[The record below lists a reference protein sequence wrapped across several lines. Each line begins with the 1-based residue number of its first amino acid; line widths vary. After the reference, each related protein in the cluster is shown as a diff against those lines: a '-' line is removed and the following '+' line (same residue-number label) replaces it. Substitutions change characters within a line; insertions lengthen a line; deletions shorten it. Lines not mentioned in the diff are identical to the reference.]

1 MAWRSRSLKKQ
12 MESKLEELLLKLTEA
27 NHEHACIE
35 REQSLMEE
43 EFRDKKD
50 QSNDR
55 IYHLEEAI
63 KRLRNELGKEIVL
76 TETMATNLR
85 TELKGLDDILH
96 NTTNDES
103 RVTLSYECPVPN
115 NNPYSIHM
123 NIIPDSSWSSSIK
136 LDITIK
142 TKCTAV
148 ERIVRE
154 TLMQVDGME
163 HYRREED
170 KISDE
175 ERVEW
180 CRSRHNELRIHF
192 NHDVKEVHDVVERK
206 EQVKIN
212 PLDCR
217 FALIEETAILQ
228 NDTPPEEFVEHCYMN
243 RYERLKGV
251 VKSDFADLRQSIKT
265 SLEACFDRNSVK
277 FPFLKEHYGIV
288 NPVAWSMNWYR
299 LRDNTNKTWS
309 LDFHQKTA
317 IQEDFEDLRLNNA
330 FKAQIH
336 IFQLDDRDVLLV
348 AMCLQEED

>member
-1 MAWRSRSLKKQ
+1 

-251 VKSDFADLRQSIKT
+251 VKRDFDDLRHSIHT
-265 SLEACFDRNSVK
+265 ALDESFGRNSGA
-277 FPFLKEHYGIV
+277 FPSLREQ

-299 LRDNTNKTWS
+299 LRDNSDKMWALNS
-309 LDFHQKTA
+309 DQKTA
-317 IQEDFEDLRLNNA
+317 IVADFEDLRLDYP
-330 FKAQIH
+330 FDAQIH

-348 AMCLQEED
+348 AMRLQLRQ

>member
-1 MAWRSRSLKKQ
+1 

-27 NHEHACIE
+27 NGEHACIE
-35 REQSLMEE
+35 SEQSLMEE

-50 QSNDR
+50 KLKER

-63 KRLRNELGKEIVL
+63 KCLRNELGKEIVL

-154 TLMQVDGME
+154 ILMQVDGME
-163 HYRREED
+163 HYRREEY

-180 CRSRHNELRIHF
+180 CRSRHNELEIRF

-206 EQVKIN
+206 EQDKIN
-212 PLDCR
+212 PFDSRL
-217 FALIEETAILQ
+217 ALIEETAMLR

-243 RYERLKGV
+243 RYDRLKGI
-251 VKSDFADLRQSIKT
+251 VKSYFDDLRQSIKT

-299 LRDNTNKTWS
+299 LRDNNNKTWV
-309 LDFHQKTA
+309 LDGSQKTA
-317 IQEDFEDLRLNNA
+317 IVADFEHLRINNF

-348 AMCLQEED
+348 AMCLQDED

>member
-1 MAWRSRSLKKQ
+1 

-27 NHEHACIE
+27 NHEHAYIE
-35 REQSLMEE
+35 REQRLMEE

-50 QSNDR
+50 KLKER

-63 KRLRNELGKEIVL
+63 KCLRNELGKEIVL

-96 NTTNDES
+96 NTKNDES
-103 RVTLSYECPVPN
+103 RVTLIYECPVPN

-123 NIIPDSSWSSSIK
+123 NIIPDSCWSSSIK

-163 HYRREED
+163 HYGREED

-175 ERVEW
+175 ERVGW
-180 CRSRHNELRIHF
+180 CISRHSELRIHF

-212 PLDCR
+212 PLVPLDCR
-217 FALIEETAILQ
+217 LALIEETAMLQ

-251 VKSDFADLRQSIKT
+251 VKRDFDDLRHSIHT
-265 SLEACFDRNSVK
+265 ALDESFGRNSGA
-277 FPFLKEHYGIV
+277 FPSLREQ

-309 LDFHQKTA
+309 LDDDQKTA
-317 IQEDFEDLRLNNA
+317 IVADFEDLRLD
-330 FKAQIH
+330 FPFEAQIH
-336 IFQLDDRDVLLV
+336 MFQLDDRDVLLV
-348 AMCLQEED
+348 AMFLQLRQ

>member
-1 MAWRSRSLKKQ
+1 

-27 NHEHACIE
+27 NGEHRSIE
-35 REQSLMEE
+35 REQRLMEE

-50 QSNDR
+50 KLKGR

-76 TETMATNLR
+76 TETMADNLR

-96 NTTNDES
+96 NTKNDES

-154 TLMQVDGME
+154 ILMQVDGME

-175 ERVEW
+175 ERVRW
-180 CRSRHNELRIHF
+180 CISRHNELRIHF

-212 PLDCR
+212 PLVPLDCR
-217 FALIEETAILQ
+217 LALIEETAMLQ

-251 VKSDFADLRQSIKT
+251 VKSDFDDLRHSIHT
-265 SLEACFDRNSVK
+265 ALDESFGRNSGA
-277 FPFLKEHYGIV
+277 FPSLREQ

-299 LRDNTNKTWS
+299 LRDNSDKMWALNS
-309 LDFHQKTA
+309 DQKTA
-317 IQEDFEDLRLNNA
+317 IVADFEDLRISYP
-330 FKAQIH
+330 FDAQIH
-336 IFQLDDRDVLLV
+336 IFQIDDRDVLLV
-348 AMCLQEED
+348 AMCLQLRQ